1 VAALEHTN
9 LSVPELVEA
18 SLRRGEGILT
28 DRGALAVLTGKYTGR
43 SPNDRFIVDDPEIRD
58 HVDWG
63 RVNRP
68 ISPENFRRLN
78 TRVRQYLGSAPDT
91 FIFEGFVGRDP
102 LHRTPVRV
110 VTDQAWQNLFIR
122 DLLIRPEEGE
132 LEGFEPALTILNAS
146 GVAADPAADGTRSE
160 AFVIL
165 NLAEGLVIIGS
176 TRYAGEIKKS
186 VFSYMNYALPRRGV
200 VSMHC
205 AANMGRGSEVAL
217 FFGLSG
223 TGKTTLSADPE
234 RRLIGDDEH
243 GWTDDGIFNL
253 EGGCYAKCIRLSQ
266 ENEPQ
271 IRDALRFGAVLEN
284 VVVDPATRVPDYYSD
299 HYTENTRAGY
309 PVEFIPDAVLSGRGG
324 HPTVI
329 LFLAADAF
337 GVLPPLSRLDREQAA
352 FHFLTGYTSKLAGT
366 ERGITVPEA
375 TFSSCFGAPFLPL
388 PPRVYADLLAERIER
403 HNVEVYLVNTGWS
416 GGPYGV
422 GSRISLPLTRT
433 LVRAAVNGK
442 LSGVP
447 FQREPFFGL
456 AVPDTCPGV
465 PREILHP
472 RETWA
477 DKEAYD
483 RTARE
488 LAGRF
493 EENFKKFA

>member
-1 VAALEHTN
+1 
-9 LSVPELVEA
+9 LV
-18 SLRRGEGILT
+18 
-28 DRGALAVLTGKYTGR
+28 
-43 SPNDRFIVDDPEIRD
+43 
-58 HVDWG
+58 
-63 RVNRP
+63 
-68 ISPENFRRLN
+68 
-78 TRVRQYLGSAPDT
+78 
-91 FIFEGFVGRDP
+91 
-102 LHRTPVRV
+102 
-110 VTDQAWQNLFIR
+110 
-122 DLLIRPEEGE
+122 
-132 LEGFEPALTILNAS
+132 
-146 GVAADPAADGTRSE
+146 
-160 AFVIL
+160 
-165 NLAEGLVIIGS
+165 
-176 TRYAGEIKKS
+176 
-186 VFSYMNYALPRRGV
+186 
-200 VSMHC
+200 
-205 AANMGRGSEVAL
+205 
-217 FFGLSG
+217 
-223 TGKTTLSADPE
+223 
-234 RRLIGDDEH
+234 GDDEH

-271 IRDALRFGAVLEN
+271 IRDALRFGAVLEK

-416 GGPYGV
+416 GGPYVV